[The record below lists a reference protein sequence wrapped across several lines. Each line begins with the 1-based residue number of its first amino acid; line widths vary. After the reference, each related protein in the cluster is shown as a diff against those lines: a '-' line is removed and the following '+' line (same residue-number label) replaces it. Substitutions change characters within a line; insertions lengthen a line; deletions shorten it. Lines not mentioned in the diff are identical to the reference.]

1 MACRAR
7 PAYSDATKPEELLDR
22 IVVDPNVCFGKP
34 TVRGTRIWVGL
45 VLDLL
50 ADGMTID
57 EILDEY
63 PSLTD
68 DDIRACLAFGARM
81 STGRYVDVA

>member
-1 MACRAR
+1 M
-7 PAYSDATKPEELLDR
+7 KPEELLER

-57 EILDEY
+57 EILGEY

-68 DDIRACLAFGARM
+68 DDIRACLAFGAKL

>member
-1 MACRAR
+1 MQ
-7 PAYSDATKPEELLDR
+7 SHDLLDR
-22 IVVDPNVCFGKP
+22 IAIDPNVCFGKP

-50 ADGMTID
+50 ADGMTVD

-68 DDIRACLAFGARM
+68 EDIRACLAFGARL

>member
-1 MACRAR
+1 M
-7 PAYSDATKPEELLDR
+7 KPEELLDR

-57 EILDEY
+57 GILDEY

-68 DDIRACLAFGARM
+68 DDIRACLAFGAKV
-81 STGRYVDVA
+81 SAGRYVDVA

>member
-1 MACRAR
+1 M
-7 PAYSDATKPEELLDR
+7 KPEELLDR

-34 TVRGTRIWVGL
+34 TVRGTRIRVGL

-57 EILDEY
+57 EILDEH

-81 STGRYVDVA
+81 SAGRYVDVA

>member
-1 MACRAR
+1 MK
-7 PAYSDATKPEELLDR
+7 SQEFLDR
-22 IVVDPNVCFGKP
+22 IAVDPNVCFGKP

-45 VLDLL
+45 VLDQL

>member
-1 MACRAR
+1 MT
-7 PAYSDATKPEELLDR
+7 SHELLER
-22 IVVDPNVCFGKP
+22 ITIDPNVCFGKP

-50 ADGMTID
+50 ADGMTVA
-57 EILDEY
+57 EIFDEY

-68 DDIRACLAFGARM
+68 DDIRACLAYGARL
-81 STGRYVDVA
+81 STARYVDVA

>member
-1 MACRAR
+1 MQAH
-7 PAYSDATKPEELLDR
+7 ELLER
-22 IVVDPNVCFGKP
+22 ITIDPNVCFGKP

-50 ADGMTID
+50 ADGMTVA

-68 DDIRACLAFGARM
+68 DDVRACLAYGARL
-81 STGRYVDVA
+81 SAARYVDVA

>member
-1 MACRAR
+1 M
-7 PAYSDATKPEELLDR
+7 KPEELLDR
-22 IVVDPNVCFGKP
+22 IAVDSDVCFGTP

-57 EILDEY
+57 ENLGRRWASQLRDGGHDVH
-63 PSLTD
+63 TRRRR
-68 DDIRACLAFGARM
+68 RALVCERC
-81 STGRYVDVA
+81 